1 MATKTIYTAAAG
13 ATLVVLTGG
22 AVWLYGLYEY
32 RTGYGQ
38 GKTDVVAKLNEDHIK
53 ALAKAAAEAK
63 KVADAYLAKQKELER
78 EKQKLESSLSGMRDV
93 AGRLQQ
99 QLNAAGG
106 AGVSCDASAACE
118 RYRSEAETYRVLF
131 GESARRYAELGEEA
145 TADLILLHEA
155 KDWILVA
162 KEVQQD

>member
-1 MATKTIYTAAAG
+1 MANKTIYTVATGAALA
-13 ATLVVLTGG
+13 VLCGG
-22 AVWLYGLYEY
+22 AVWFYGLHEY

-38 GKTDVVAKLNEDHIK
+38 GKADVVAKKNQDHID
-53 ALAKAAAEAK
+53 AMAKVNAENQK
-63 KVADAYLAKQKELER
+63 RADAYLAKQKELER
-78 EKQKLESSLSGMRDV
+78 EKQKLESSLVGMRDV

-106 AGVSCDASAACE
+106 ASVPCDASAACE

-131 GESARRYAELGEEA
+131 GESARRYAELGEEV

-155 KDWILVA
+155 KDWMSVWP
-162 KEVQQD
+162 